1 MRGQLI
7 DAWDQ
12 TLTDIWSP
20 LYEQEGA
27 PLDLF
32 ASLYPE
38 LAKALQIAPT
48 EDDLLTV
55 SNDADISRQRFFGT
69 RPADFASEFAL
80 TRFWQDAFEVLSDA
94 GPDSLATNYESMTR
108 TFLDRY
114 NLRYRIVSPYRM
126 VPRLPA
132 LLGGMIEE
140 VELRISNDP
149 DLCEL
154 HQAAELAFEDLSAN
168 GRPVDIRNCIA
179 RVCNFAEGLAI
190 RMPGVTEKTLG
201 AATKQ
206 MKFWP
211 HATVRNALT
220 SLYGFCSDYPAIRHG
235 AKSDGKLRELEL
247 RDALIISMALLG
259 FTGYLTELDFEK
271 ILGIKTGT

>member
-12 TLTDIWSP
+12 TLTEIWAP
-20 LYEQEGA
+20 LYERDGT

-38 LAKALQIAPT
+38 LAKALQVTPT
-48 EDDLLTV
+48 EDELLTV
-55 SNDADISRQRFFGT
+55 SNDAGLSRERFFGT
-69 RPADFASEFAL
+69 RRADFASEFAL
-80 TRFWQDAFEVLSDA
+80 TRFWEEAFGVLLDA
-94 GPDSLATNYESMTR
+94 GSDSLASNYESMTR
-108 TFLDRY
+108 IFLDRY

-140 VELRISNDP
+140 VELRVFSDP
-149 DLCEL
+149 DLREL
-154 HQAAELAFEDLSAN
+154 HQAAELAFEDLSAK

-179 RVCNFAEGLAI
+179 RICNFAEGLAI

-201 AATKQ
+201 AAAKQ
-206 MKFWP
+206 MKCWP

-220 SLYGFCSDYPAIRHG
+220 ALYGFCSDYPAIRHG

-247 RDALIISMALLG
+247 RDALIISMAILG

-271 ILGIKTGT
+271 LLGVKASK

>member
-7 DAWDQ
+7 DAWVQ
-12 TLTDIWSP
+12 TLTDIWTP
-20 LYEQEGA
+20 LYEQEGT
-27 PLDLF
+27 PIDLF

-38 LAKALQIAPT
+38 LAKALRIALT

-55 SNDADISRQRFFGT
+55 SNDAGLSRQRFFET

-80 TRFWQDAFEVLSDA
+80 TRFWQSAFEVLSDA
-94 GPDSLATNYESMTR
+94 GPDSLVTSYESLTR

-140 VELRISNDP
+140 VELRISSDP
-149 DLCEL
+149 DLYEL
-154 HQAAELAFEDLSAN
+154 HQAAELAFEDLSTN

-211 HATVRNALT
+211 HVTVRNALT

-271 ILGIKTGT
+271 ILGIKASA